1 MHAPDD
7 RPTMAADPGDDLPAR
22 DGGPHDDRHPT
33 IGSPPDDPPDGRWM
47 TFAELARSR
56 GISRDSAIALVR
68 RKRWRRQRDNRGHTL
83 ALVPDDGPEL
93 RRPIAAS
100 QDDNRHDDTPDDRGA
115 ASFHARAL
123 AALEGALEAL
133 QEGHKAEV
141 SALQT
146 THAGEVRVLGSQL
159 AEAQSQADQARA
171 EAVAAQGRV
180 ERLEAE
186 QRAWWARGRLRR
198 VWAAW
203 RGE

>member
-1 MHAPDD
+1 
-7 RPTMAADPGDDLPAR
+7 
-22 DGGPHDDRHPT
+22 
-33 IGSPPDDPPDGRWM
+33 M

-100 QDDNRHDDTPDDRGA
+100 QDDNRHDDATDDRGA